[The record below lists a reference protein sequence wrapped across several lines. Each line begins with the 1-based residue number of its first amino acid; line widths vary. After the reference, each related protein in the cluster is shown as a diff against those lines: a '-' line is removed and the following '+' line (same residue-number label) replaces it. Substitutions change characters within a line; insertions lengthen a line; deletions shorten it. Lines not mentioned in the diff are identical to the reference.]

1 MAFFVL
7 VDILGKEKPMTTKMM
22 TGAEILLECLAR
34 EGVECIFGYPG
45 GATLP
50 LYDALYDHGIRHVL
64 MRHEENACFAAEGYA
79 RASGKVGVCCA
90 TSGPGATNLVT
101 GLADAHL
108 DSIPIVAIT
117 GQVST
122 KVLGTTGFQEAD
134 TFGISLPCTKHNYQV
149 RDIADLPRVIHEA
162 FHIAATGRP
171 GPVLVD
177 IPKDVQQAKAVYV
190 PSNELD
196 LPGYMPPAE
205 AEPALI
211 AQAVQLMWESA
222 RPLVYAGGGIV
233 SGNAATELREFV
245 SLLDVPTVCTLM
257 GLGALPA
264 HHPNFVSMPGMH
276 GSYAANMGLTE
287 SDLLIA
293 LGVRFDDRVTG
304 KLATFAPH
312 ARVIHVDTDASELG
326 KNRSAEVAIAGDVKR
341 VLRQMNE
348 LLRETQPVC
357 AERRA
362 AERAAWRRQVRIWK
376 AEYPLGSPAS
386 HEVIKP
392 QHLMA
397 EIDRLSAG
405 AAVVASDVGQH
416 QMWAAQLIR
425 FNEPRL
431 WLCSGGLGSMG
442 FGLPAAIGAQIAC
455 PDKPVFALVGDGGF
469 QMSIPEL
476 ATVANYQLPIKIVIM
491 NNGHL
496 GMVRQWQ
503 ELFHQN
509 RLSHVELDTFPDAV
523 KLAEA
528 YGLRGMTLD
537 DPKSLAQALHEAA
550 STPGPCLVNVKVAPY
565 ENVYPMVPSGAG
577 IHEMVLGPEYGSDE
591 STAPQPGGLAARPH
605 DEAFPLAQKSLAV
618 LVENATGALQRILT
632 IITAQGCAVKSL
644 SATPA
649 GVPGQLRAT
658 LTLEGDAKALLRVE
672 KRVSKLV
679 NVLETSEVQL
689 ESPDDQVDVPSL
701 PNELFQLDPEE
712 LDPLAELVNLPA
724 APENGQPDAPRHT
737 FRSRRKRWAQECDA
751 GTGPV

>member
-1 MAFFVL
+1 M
-7 VDILGKEKPMTTKMM
+7 KKMMM

-45 GATLP
+45 GSTLP

-90 TSGPGATNLVT
+90 TSGPGATNLMT

-134 TFGISLPCTKHNYQV
+134 TFSISLPCTKHNYQV
-149 RDIADLPRVIHEA
+149 RSIADLPRVIHEA

-190 PSNELD
+190 PCNEID
-196 LPGYMPPAE
+196 LPGYQPPADGD
-205 AEPALI
+205 PALI
-211 AQAVQLMWESA
+211 AQAVQMMWA
-222 RPLVYAGGGIV
+222 AKRPLVYAGGGIV
-233 SGNAATELREFV
+233 SAGAASELREFV
-245 SLLDVPTVCTLM
+245 GLLDVPTVCTLM
-257 GLGALPA
+257 GLGGLAA
-264 HHPNFVSMPGMH
+264 DDPNFVSMPGMH

-293 LGVRFDDRVTG
+293 FGVRFDDRVTG

-312 ARVIHVDTDASELG
+312 AQVIHVDIDASELG
-326 KNRSAEVAIAGDVKR
+326 KNRSVEAAIAGDVKC
-341 VLRQMNE
+341 VLRQMIDG
-348 LLRETQPVC
+348 LRETQPLG
-357 AERRA
+357 AERHA
-362 AERAAWRRQVRIWK
+362 AEREAWRRQIRVWK

-386 HEVIKP
+386 HEVIRP
-392 QHLMA
+392 QQLMA

-431 WLCSGGLGSMG
+431 WLNSGGLGSMG
-442 FGLPAAIGAQIAC
+442 FGLPAAIGAQMAR
-455 PDKPVFALVGDGGF
+455 PDKTVFALVGDGGF

-476 ATVANYQLPIKIVIM
+476 ATVANYKLPIKIVIM

-509 RLSHVELDTFPDAV
+509 RLSHVELDTFPDAG
-523 KLAEA
+523 KLAGA
-528 YGLRGMTLD
+528 YGLRGLTLE
-537 DPKSLAQALHEAA
+537 DPKLLAHALQEAA

-565 ENVYPMVPSGAG
+565 ENVFPMVPSGAG
-577 IHEMVLGPEYGSDE
+577 IQEMVLGPEYGNNEPASPQP
-591 STAPQPGGLAARPH
+591 TAPVARPH
-605 DEAFPLAQKSLAV
+605 DEAVPLARVSLVV
-618 LVENATGALQRILT
+618 LLENATGALQRILT
-632 IITAQGCAVKSL
+632 IITAQCCAVKTL
-644 SATPA
+644 SAIPA
-649 GVPGQLRAT
+649 AAPDH
-658 LTLEGDAKALLRVE
+658 LTVSLILEGDEKALSRVA
-672 KRVSKLV
+672 KRISKLV
-679 NVLETSEVQL
+679 NVLAIRESQSDLQGREL
-689 ESPDDQVDVPSL
+689 EAPRLPS
-701 PNELFQLDPEE
+701 ELFQLESKVVDSLTE
-712 LDPLAELVNLPA
+712 
-724 APENGQPDAPRHT
+724 
-737 FRSRRKRWAQECDA
+737 
-751 GTGPV
+751 